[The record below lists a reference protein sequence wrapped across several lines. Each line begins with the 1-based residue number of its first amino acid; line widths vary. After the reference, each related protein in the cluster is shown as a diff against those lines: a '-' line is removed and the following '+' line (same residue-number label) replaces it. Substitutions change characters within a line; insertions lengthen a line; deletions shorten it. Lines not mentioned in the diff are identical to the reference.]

1 MSTAANVGVYVY
13 EEEYISS
20 FSVEKH
26 FRNYRKSNLFTINYF
41 IRQNSTYFYKGLVL
55 YLVW

>member
-26 FRNYRKSNLFTINYF
+26 FHNYRKSNLL
-41 IRQNSTYFYKGLVL
+41 Q
-55 YLVW
+55 

>member
-26 FRNYRKSNLFTINYF
+26 FHNYRKSNLFTINYF
-41 IRQNSTYFYKGLVL
+41 IRHNSTYFYKGLVL